1 MLATKTEAS
10 KTGNARSPPTKRRHE
25 TNESVHLM
33 LSMLLLEVSAND
45 GLSVVQHRADSIGG
59 CAKLEHKYTEEQ
71 LCTIGMAQKRRRQTL
86 RDEFLL
92 GCFSR
97 NGEGMVVLV
106 LPEHLRGAAPS
117 SAAPSSE
124 LPTYRTGS
132 RQVAQCRQQP
142 SLARSVAVSSVCLCG
157 TAWPQYRTVCWRVLR
172 ERRSPFGA
180 NVNMEQQFY
189 LPKD

>member
-59 CAKLEHKYTEEQ
+59 CAKLEHK
-71 LCTIGMAQKRRRQTL
+71 LKNNSARVAWLKRGGGRRTL

-106 LPEHLRGAAPS
+106 LPEHLRGAAL
-117 SAAPSSE
+117 AA
-124 LPTYRTGS
+124 
-132 RQVAQCRQQP
+132 QP
-142 SLARSVAVSSVCLCG
+142 
-157 TAWPQYRTVCWRVLR
+157 
-172 ERRSPFGA
+172 
-180 NVNMEQQFY
+180 
-189 LPKD
+189 

>member
-106 LPEHLRGAAPS
+106 LPEHLRGAAL
-117 SAAPSSE
+117 AAQPLAASY
-124 LPTYRTGS
+124 LPTARAPW
-132 RQVAQCRQQP
+132 QVAQCRH
-142 SLARSVAVSSVCLCG
+142 
-157 TAWPQYRTVCWRVLR
+157 
-172 ERRSPFGA
+172 
-180 NVNMEQQFY
+180 
-189 LPKD
+189 